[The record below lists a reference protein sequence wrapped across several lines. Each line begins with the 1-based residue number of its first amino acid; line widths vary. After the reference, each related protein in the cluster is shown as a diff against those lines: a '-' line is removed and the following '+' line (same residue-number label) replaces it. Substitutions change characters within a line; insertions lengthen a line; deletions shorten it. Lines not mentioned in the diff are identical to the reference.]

1 MSFFALGL
9 QVEHGETVTVN
20 KRHGGWKD
28 LQKAINSLID
38 LGKGIVLD
46 EHREVEAVVTPYK
59 VGHHPRHALKFA
71 FSAVSHGRRVYVYRR
86 F

>member
-9 QVEHGETVTVN
+9 KVDHGETITFN
-20 KRHGGWKD
+20 KRLGGWKD

-59 VGHHPRHALKFA
+59 VGYQRGHVLKFA
-71 FSAVSHGRRVYVYRR
+71 FSAVSHGRRVYIYRR